1 MDKLQIGVLSIL
13 VVMLLIQSGM
23 HIAIALMM
31 TSFAGVWLLRDYSTA
46 GKLLASSATT
56 SIANDVFAVI
66 PLFVLMGL
74 VVSATGMGR
83 DIFDVTARFTQKRK
97 GGLPIATVLA
107 NAVFAACTGTSIAS
121 ASVFTK
127 VAAPEMIRH
136 GYTPAFSLGVVAGS
150 SVLGMLIPPSLL
162 MIIFGIVANVSIGD
176 LFLSGVIPGLLL
188 SGYFIFSILICIFF
202 FPKFVFSNGVG
213 KADLS
218 SKEMGIES
226 WHQSLLKVVPIG
238 LLVASVV
245 GGLYFGF
252 FTPTEAGA
260 AGALTA
266 IVLGLFRRELGWVD
280 FWELLLETGRVT
292 CAICFILMSASI
304 YSQMLTMSGL
314 PYAVSQWLVQS
325 NFNFGWLLFLY
336 LVAVLILGCFL
347 DSLSIMLILL
357 PFVIPLFDGFGT
369 NLVWFG
375 IVTIV
380 AIEIGLLTPPLGM
393 SVFVV
398 KASVKE
404 IAISTWGIFK
414 GTFPMTLAMSLFL
427 LHIVVFPYLSIAL
440 LNSSSWSWW

>member
-1 MDKLQIGVLSIL
+1 MDNLHVGFLSIA

-23 HIAIALMM
+23 HIAVALML
-31 TSFAGVWLLRDYSTA
+31 TSFAGVMILRDYATA

-83 DIFDVTARFTQKRK
+83 DIFDVTARLTRRAK
-97 GGLPIATVLA
+97 GGLPLATVVA
-107 NAVFAACTGTSIAS
+107 NAIFAACTGTSIAS

-176 LFLSGVIPGLLL
+176 LFISGVIPGLLL
-188 SGYFIFSILICIFF
+188 AGYFMVGILICIFF
-202 FPKFVFSNGVG
+202 FPRFVFSNGVG
-213 KADLS
+213 KVDVVT
-218 SKEMGIES
+218 EPGHEET
-226 WHQSLLKVVPIG
+226 WQQSVGKVLPIV
-238 LLVASVV
+238 LLVCSVV

-266 IVLGLFRRELGWVD
+266 ILLGLVRRELTVKG

-292 CAICFILMSASI
+292 CSICFILMSASI

-314 PYAVSQWLVQS
+314 PYAVSQWLMQA
-325 NFNFGWLLFLY
+325 NFDFGWLLLLY
-336 LVAVLILGCFL
+336 LLAVLALGCFL

-357 PFVIPLFDGFGT
+357 PFVIPLFDAFGT
-369 NLVWFG
+369 NLIWFG
-375 IVTIV
+375 LITIV
-380 AIEIGLLTPPLGM
+380 AVEIGLLTPPLGM

-414 GTFPMTLAMSLFL
+414 GTFPMTLAMVLFL
-427 LHIVVFPYLSIAL
+427 AHLVFFPGLSIAL
-440 LNSSSWSWW
+440 LKSSGWSWW

>member
-1 MDKLQIGVLSIL
+1 MDNLHVGLLSIA

-23 HIAIALMM
+23 HIAVALML
-31 TSFAGVWLLRDYSTA
+31 TSFAGVMILRDYATA

-83 DIFDVTARFTQKRK
+83 DIFDVTARLTRRAK
-97 GGLPIATVLA
+97 GGLPLATVVA
-107 NAVFAACTGTSIAS
+107 NAIFAACTGTSIAS

-176 LFLSGVIPGLLL
+176 LFISGVIPGLLL
-188 SGYFIFSILICIFF
+188 AGFFMVGILICIFF
-202 FPKFVFSNGVG
+202 LPRFVFSNGVG
-213 KADLS
+213 KIDVRD
-218 SKEMGIES
+218 EQGGEES
-226 WHQSLLKVVPIG
+226 WQRSVVRVLPVV
-238 LLVASVV
+238 LLVCSVV

-260 AGALTA
+260 AGALVA
-266 IVLGLFRRELGWVD
+266 ILLGLLRRELSAKG

-292 CAICFILMSASI
+292 CSVCFILMSASI

-314 PYAVSQWLVQS
+314 PYAVSQWLVQA
-325 NFNFGWLLFLY
+325 NFEFGWLLLIY
-336 LVAVLILGCFL
+336 LLAVLVLGCFL

-357 PFVIPLFDGFGT
+357 PFVIPLFDAFGV
-369 NLVWFG
+369 NLIWFG
-375 IVTIV
+375 IITIV

-414 GTFPMTLAMSLFL
+414 GTFPMTLAMVLFL
-427 LHIVVFPYLSIAL
+427 VVIVFFPYLSIAL
-440 LNSSSWSWW
+440 LKSSRWSWW

>member
-1 MDKLQIGVLSIL
+1 MDNLHVGLLSIA

-23 HIAIALMM
+23 HIAVALML
-31 TSFAGVWLLRDYSTA
+31 TSFAGVMILRDYATA

-83 DIFDVTARFTQKRK
+83 DIFDVTARLTRRAK
-97 GGLPIATVLA
+97 GGLPLATVVA
-107 NAVFAACTGTSIAS
+107 NAIFAACTGTSIAS

-176 LFLSGVIPGLLL
+176 LFISGVIPGLLL
-188 SGYFIFSILICIFF
+188 AAYFMVAILICIFF
-202 FPKFVFSNGVG
+202 FPRFVFSNGVG
-213 KADLS
+213 KVDVMA
-218 SKEMGIES
+218 EQGHEET
-226 WHQSLLKVVPIG
+226 WQQSVMKVVPIV
-238 LLVASVV
+238 LLVCSVV

-266 IVLGLFRRELGWVD
+266 IVLGLLRRELGLKA

-292 CAICFILMSASI
+292 CSICFILMSASI

-314 PYAVSQWLVQS
+314 PYAVSQWLVQA
-325 NFNFGWLLFLY
+325 NFDFGWLLLLY
-336 LVAVLILGCFL
+336 LLAVLVLGCFL

-357 PFVIPLFDGFGT
+357 PFVIPLFDAFGV
-369 NLVWFG
+369 NLIWFG
-375 IVTIV
+375 IITIV
-380 AIEIGLLTPPLGM
+380 AMEIGLLTPPLGM

-404 IAISTWGIFK
+404 IAINTWGIFK
-414 GTFPMTLAMSLFL
+414 GTFPMTLAMVIFL
-427 LHIVVFPYLSIAL
+427 ITIVFFPYLSTSL
-440 LNSSSWSWW
+440 LKSSGWSWW